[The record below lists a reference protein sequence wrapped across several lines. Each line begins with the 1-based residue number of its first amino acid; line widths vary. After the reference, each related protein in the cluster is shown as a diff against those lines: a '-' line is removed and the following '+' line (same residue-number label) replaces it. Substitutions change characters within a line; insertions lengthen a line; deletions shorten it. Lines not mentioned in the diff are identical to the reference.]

1 MARFT
6 LKLDVGLSLPK
17 PRLLPKC
24 RPQVIGVKP
33 FEKLQPRSVS
43 RIVVL

>member
-1 MARFT
+1 MERFT

-17 PRLLPKC
+17 PRLLPKH
-24 RPQVIGVKP
+24 RPWVIGVKP
-33 FEKLQPRSVS
+33 FVKLQPRSVS